1 MVVGA
6 IVSVQVGGAFAA
18 TVFDQV
24 GAAGMVFL
32 RLFWAAVILC
42 AYSRPRLRGRTRHD
56 WVVMAAFGA
65 LTATLCLTGYAAV
78 DRLPLGLVVTLQLL
92 GPLGLA
98 VAMSH
103 RAREFVWT
111 AVAVAGVIMLGR
123 SSGHIDMVGVALSL
137 TGAAAWVGYI
147 LLSASTGRRFP
158 GVTGL
163 ALALAVAAL
172 LVAPVGIA
180 QGGTALLRPT
190 VLLIGIV
197 VALMTAVINFALE
210 LVALRQMPPRTFG
223 VLMSLSPAVAALAGF
238 VVLDQRLSLL
248 QVTGIALVIAA
259 SAATVSGSRSSAEP
273 AIVPADR

>member
-1 MVVGA
+1 
-6 IVSVQVGGAFAA
+6 
-18 TVFDQV
+18 
-24 GAAGMVFL
+24 
-32 RLFWAAVILC
+32 
-42 AYSRPRLRGRTRHD
+42 
-56 WVVMAAFGA
+56 
-65 LTATLCLTGYAAV
+65 
-78 DRLPLGLVVTLQLL
+78 
-92 GPLGLA
+92 
-98 VAMSH
+98 
-103 RAREFVWT
+103 
-111 AVAVAGVIMLGR
+111 
-123 SSGHIDMVGVALSL
+123 MVGVALSL

>member
-1 MVVGA
+1 
-6 IVSVQVGGAFAA
+6 
-18 TVFDQV
+18 VFDQV